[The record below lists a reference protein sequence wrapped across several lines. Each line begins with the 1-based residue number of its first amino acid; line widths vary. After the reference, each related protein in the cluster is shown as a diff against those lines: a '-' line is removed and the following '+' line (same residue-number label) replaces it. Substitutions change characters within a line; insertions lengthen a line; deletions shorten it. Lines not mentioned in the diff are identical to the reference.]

1 MDRQVAVS
9 VTASI
14 AFPGNQVTKGFVYY
28 DIKTP
33 NPPAV
38 EASPVCAREPGEGA
52 LVLSVSP
59 SRLSPFMRLPRA
71 LQRGSEVEDRSSTI
85 TCTVIAWHWD
95 SLCAADSKRGVFLMV
110 ALAGS
115 SEIPK
120 PCSILAL
127 SAINVGMSE
136 TEISPH
142 IHLPLLLYS
151 DRIPPKSWTR
161 DLQE

>member
-1 MDRQVAVS
+1 MILKLQTLLQS
-9 VTASI
+9 
-14 AFPGNQVTKGFVYY
+14 K
-28 DIKTP
+28 
-33 NPPAV
+33 PPLCV
-38 EASPVCAREPGEGA
+38 LESRARGA

-95 SLCAADSKRGVFLMV
+95 SLCAADSKCGVFLMV
-110 ALAGS
+110 AFAGS

-142 IHLPLLLYS
+142 IHLPPL
-151 DRIPPKSWTR
+151 II
-161 DLQE
+161 